1 MGFAV
6 AVVAEKMKNAA
17 VTKVLAL
24 ATTAAVGAIAL
35 LLDLSFLAFFLLQ
48 LSILDYLLLN
58 ASVAVQLLRQ
68 PTAAGGCVNVLPE
81 CL

>member
-17 VTKVLAL
+17 VTKVL